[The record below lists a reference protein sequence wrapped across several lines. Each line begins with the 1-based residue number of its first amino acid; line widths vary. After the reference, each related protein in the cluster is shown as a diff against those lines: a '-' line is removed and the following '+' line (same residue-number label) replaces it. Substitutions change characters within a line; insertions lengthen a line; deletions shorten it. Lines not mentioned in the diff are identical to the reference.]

1 MVEWWNRS
9 NKQKVW
15 ARWIR
20 WNGRISELV
29 KSVKYQNRIRKKSEK
44 YVSSRIWNRRVGRI
58 ILPLYLQ
65 PKQNNSFLLFFITHR
80 SRVARFRL
88 SPTFLVSLR
97 NVELR
102 TSLLFSMSI
111 RACVCVYMYSGGF
124 SLLFPVFI
132 FFSTTVFLY
141 LTVSLHLLFFPSV
154 HVPFNLQP
162 FSFNHFESSVSI
174 HIYIIFLHLQF
185 VYRVFF
191 LKCHIL
197 GQNGH
202 VGTFLGQNTR
212 F

>member
-15 ARWIR
+15 ARWIQ
-20 WNGRISELV
+20 WDGRISELV

-141 LTVSLHLLFFPSV
+141 LTVSLHLLFS
-154 HVPFNLQP
+154 
-162 FSFNHFESSVSI
+162 
-174 HIYIIFLHLQF
+174 LQF
-185 VYRVFF
+185 MFRSISSHFHSTISKVLFPFTYILFF
-191 LKCHIL
+191 CIYNSST
-197 GQNGH
+197 GC
-202 VGTFLGQNTR
+202 FS
-212 F
+212 